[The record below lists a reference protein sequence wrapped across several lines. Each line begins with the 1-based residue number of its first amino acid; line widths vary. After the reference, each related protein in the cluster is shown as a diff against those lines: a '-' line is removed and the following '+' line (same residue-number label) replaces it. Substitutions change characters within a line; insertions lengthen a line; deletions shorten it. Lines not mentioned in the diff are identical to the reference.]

1 MCFLDPQFKKDFITD
16 KDLVISDLQCE
27 IMNCTSSDELPQGE
41 SPSQSSH
48 SSDNQSSGS
57 TADSIDETPPPM
69 KKCKGLNAVL
79 NHILPK
85 VQPQRE
91 SNQTM
96 TLIRRY
102 NKEITNYLDQP
113 IVESDH
119 SPLQWWKEHSCVFP
133 LLAKMAK
140 KYLCVPGTSVPS
152 ERIFSK
158 GRIIV
163 NPFRSRLSPNHV
175 NTLVFLSKNIE

>member
-1 MCFLDPQFKKDFITD
+1 
-16 KDLVISDLQCE
+16 
-27 IMNCTSSDELPQGE
+27 
-41 SPSQSSH
+41 
-48 SSDNQSSGS
+48 
-57 TADSIDETPPPM
+57 M

-96 TLIRRY
+96 TLIQRY

-113 IVESDH
+113 IVESGH

-133 LLAKMAK
+133 LLALAKMAK

-158 GRIIV
+158 GGIIV
-163 NPFRSRLSPNHV
+163 NPFRSLLSPNHV

>member
-1 MCFLDPQFKKDFITD
+1 
-16 KDLVISDLQCE
+16 
-27 IMNCTSSDELPQGE
+27 MNCTSSDELPQAE

-57 TADSIDETPPPM
+57 TADSIDETPSPM

-102 NKEITNYLDQP
+102 NKEKTNYLDQP

-119 SPLQWWKEHSCVFP
+119 SPLQ
-133 LLAKMAK
+133 
-140 KYLCVPGTSVPS
+140 
-152 ERIFSK
+152 
-158 GRIIV
+158 
-163 NPFRSRLSPNHV
+163 
-175 NTLVFLSKNIE
+175 